1 MSVVKEGLL
10 YSKSHEW
17 VETLPDG
24 TVKIGISD
32 YAQDSLGDIV
42 FVDMHP
48 AGEEVEAEGALADVE
63 SVKAVSEIY
72 SPVAGTIKETNEE
85 LIDAPEKLNEDCY
98 GNWICVMEDVY
109 KRQGLIRTA
118 VTTSN
123 CAMFHRS
130 FRKLRCRAPKRLRS
144 WARLL
149 I

>member
-24 TVKIGISD
+24 TARIGISD

-63 SVKAVSEIY
+63 SVKAVSEFIRR
-72 SPVAGTIKETNEE
+72 SPE
-85 LIDAPEKLNEDCY
+85 
-98 GNWICVMEDVY
+98 
-109 KRQGLIRTA
+109 
-118 VTTSN
+118 
-123 CAMFHRS
+123 RS
-130 FRKLRCRAPKRLRS
+130 RKSMRN
-144 WARLL
+144 
-149 I
+149 

>member
-48 AGEEVEAEGALADVE
+48 GRRG
-63 SVKAVSEIY
+63 SRSGRRVS
-72 SPVAGTIKETNEE
+72 
-85 LIDAPEKLNEDCY
+85 
-98 GNWICVMEDVY
+98 
-109 KRQGLIRTA
+109 
-118 VTTSN
+118 
-123 CAMFHRS
+123 
-130 FRKLRCRAPKRLRS
+130 RCRIRQSRQ
-144 WARLL
+144 
-149 I
+149 

>member
-17 VETLPDG
+17 VDTLPDG

-98 GNWICVMEDVY
+98 GNWICVMENVG
-109 KRQGLIRTA
+109 GLDDLLSPEA
-118 VTTSN
+118 YSEYLTT
-123 CAMFHRS
+123 
-130 FRKLRCRAPKRLRS
+130 LE
-144 WARLL
+144 
-149 I
+149 

>member
-24 TVKIGISD
+24 TARIGISD

-72 SPVAGTIKETNEE
+72 SPVAGTIKEINEE
-85 LIDAPEKLNEDCY
+85 LIDARRGSGRPAKSGSLQRIPDDAGVAHERLHC
-98 GNWICVMEDVY
+98 IQS
-109 KRQGLIRTA
+109 RRTA
-118 VTTSN
+118 GDAGFSG
-123 CAMFHRS
+123 AER
-130 FRKLRCRAPKRLRS
+130 FR
-144 WARLL
+144 
-149 I
+149 

>member
-24 TVKIGISD
+24 TARIGISD

-72 SPVAGTIKETNEE
+72 YEYERQLKANNAMDFDDLLFNTVRLFKENQDI
-85 LIDAPEKLNEDCY
+85 LDYYQNRF
-98 GNWICVMEDVY
+98 NF
-109 KRQGLIRTA
+109 IR
-118 VTTSN
+118 N
-123 CAMFHRS
+123 
-130 FRKLRCRAPKRLRS
+130 
-144 WARLL
+144 
-149 I
+149 

>member
-1 MSVVKEGLL
+1 
-10 YSKSHEW
+10 

-98 GNWICVMEDVY
+98 GNWICVMENVG
-109 KRQGLIRTA
+109 GLDDLLSPEA
-118 VTTSN
+118 YSEYLTT
-123 CAMFHRS
+123 
-130 FRKLRCRAPKRLRS
+130 LE
-144 WARLL
+144 
-149 I
+149 